1 MNAYMG
7 MHNYCIYYDLLLL
20 AERKLVKLFVLQ
32 EARVRHRL
40 SETCWWACREDVI
53 AECGQVGSGC
63 IICFENA
70 AELYVYKVNN
80 VL

>member
-20 AERKLVKLFVLQ
+20 AEQKLIKFVRVQ

-40 SETCWWACREDVI
+40 PETCCWACREDVA
-53 AECGQVGSGC
+53 AECGQVGCGC
-63 IICFENA
+63 ITRF
-70 AELYVYKVNN
+70 V
-80 VL
+80 